1 MGYEPV
7 FLERV
12 NGRHIA
18 SFDSIYALT
27 GLEVPSVHSEV
38 ACKWYTFS
46 CLIPTTIALLQ
57 VMYPDILCDVCCL

>member
-27 GLEVPSVHSEV
+27 GLEVPSMHSEV
-38 ACKWYTFS
+38 ACIWYSFS
-46 CLIPTTIALLQ
+46 RLIPTMVALLQ
-57 VMYPDILCDVCCL
+57 EMYPDILCDVCCL